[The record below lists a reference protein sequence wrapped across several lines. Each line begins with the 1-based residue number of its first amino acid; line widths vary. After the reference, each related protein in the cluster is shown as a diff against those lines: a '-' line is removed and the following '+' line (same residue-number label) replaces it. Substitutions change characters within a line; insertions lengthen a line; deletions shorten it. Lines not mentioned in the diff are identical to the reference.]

1 MSSSNK
7 PMSYDS
13 TKILLQHLEANQRF
27 KISRHCPSLRVT
39 EKCVPLK
46 IKDLQLEGKDHF
58 TVNDHTYKWGI
69 YFKYPEGVPILETH
83 QKSNEKGGVQDEFDK
98 YGVNK
103 NHVRLTEERLAE
115 LLKEKGDGPWSYS
128 EEQARIEALKNRRD
142 DTLPIYQM
150 MIQLSITSPRETTIQ
165 RFDYTIKLAE
175 FKKKL
180 ADVLFG
186 GRSHPIFVDKM
197 LLKYSAAYLLR
208 KSLRDTLRFIPRKF
222 RIIEKDLDCWSTFI
236 QMIDKKSLP
245 IEYVS
250 LLYPSW
256 ECWRSSHPVVVT
268 AKHLIIW
275 TYEFDEHWFTDIP
288 KLSNQR
294 IKFYKRDDEP
304 DGFIRM
310 VKCVAEYWMKNDREI
325 GARFSIPLVYIRENR
340 LIEPLEE
347 IIASL
352 NGEQVGESSYVI
364 PTKFNKKIQVSFET
378 DDKSD
383 DPFGQHLRAWR
394 MIRITVLQA

>member
-7 PMSYDS
+7 PLSYDS
-13 TKILLQHLEANQRF
+13 TKVLLQHLEANQRF

-39 EKCVPLK
+39 EKLVPLK
-46 IKDLQLEGKDHF
+46 LKDLQLEGKDHF

-69 YFKYPEGVPILETH
+69 YFKYPEDVPILENH
-83 QKSNEKGGVQDEFDK
+83 QKSNEKGGVQEEFDK
-98 YGVNK
+98 YGLSK
-103 NHVRLTEERLAE
+103 NYAGYTEERLTE
-115 LLKEKGDGPWSYS
+115 LLKGGMWSS
-128 EEQARIEALKNRRD
+128 ESQSIIDALKNKRD
-142 DTLPIYQM
+142 DTLPLYQM
-150 MIQLSITSPRETTIQ
+150 MIQLTIESPRETTIR
-165 RFDYTIKLAE
+165 RFKYTIELAE

-222 RIIEKDLDCWSTFI
+222 RIIEKDLDCWSSFI
-236 QMIDKKSLP
+236 QMIDKRSLP

-275 TYEFDEHWFTDIP
+275 TYEFYEHWFTDIP

-325 GARFSIPLVYIRENR
+325 GARFSMPLVYISEFR

-352 NGEQVGESSYVI
+352 NGEQVDGCAYVI
-364 PTKFNKKIQVSFET
+364 PTNFNKKIQVSFET
-378 DDKSD
+378 DDKTD